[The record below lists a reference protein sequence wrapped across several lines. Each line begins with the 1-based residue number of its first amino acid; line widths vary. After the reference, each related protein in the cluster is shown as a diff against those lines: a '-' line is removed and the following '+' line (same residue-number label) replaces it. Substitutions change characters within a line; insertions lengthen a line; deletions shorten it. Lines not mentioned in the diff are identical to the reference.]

1 MEESS
6 KSLDMSPSL
15 PKWFS
20 DGALCTYVSSGVYMC
35 VFLCDIVCVDVKWFG
50 KGREWEGWEGLR
62 VTMGGSERCSLLD
75 ILMPFY
81 KDNVD
86 IELRDYILL

>member
-35 VFLCDIVCVDVKWFG
+35 VVYVFLCDIVCVDVKWFG
-50 KGREWEGWEGLR
+50 NGSG
-62 VTMGGSERCSLLD
+62 MGGMGGTESHD
-75 ILMPFY
+75 GG
-81 KDNVD
+81 K
-86 IELRDYILL
+86 